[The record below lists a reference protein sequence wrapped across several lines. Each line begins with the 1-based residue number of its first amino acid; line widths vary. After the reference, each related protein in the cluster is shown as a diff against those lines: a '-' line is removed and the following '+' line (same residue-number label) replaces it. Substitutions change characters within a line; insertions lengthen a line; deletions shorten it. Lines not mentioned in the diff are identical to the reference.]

1 MSFAPFLSPARRVFT
16 RGPIALLLIAAVVSG
31 CNGRSQQALPI
42 ETASVVRRTIIA
54 EATASGQVEPINVI
68 EVKSKS
74 SGQIIEMPVETGS
87 LVRPGDLLVQLDPR
101 DVNQQLEQAK
111 ADLTAAEARL
121 NVAKAQR
128 DRMAQM
134 YQQQVITAQE
144 HESSQLDYANAE
156 AAAIR
161 ARAAVDLA
169 EQRVEEARVVA
180 PVAGTIIEKPVA
192 LGQVIA
198 SATNSASGGTILLR
212 MADLTKV
219 RVRALFNETD
229 IGAVVPGQ
237 PATVTVDAYPER
249 PFRGIVEKIEPQA
262 IVQSS
267 VTMFPVLVTLDN
279 LDGALKPGMNG
290 EVTVL
295 VDRRENVLAVP
306 NDAVRSPREA
316 IATARMLGLDP
327 DSVQRVV
334 QAGVVGNGLGRAGGN
349 GGRDALESR
358 GDVVLDVALQQEG
371 RQGGG
376 RRGQLP
382 QVTDEDCRKV
392 TDAFARQPNAQTTLQ
407 GLRGRMQAGELDMSQ
422 MRAISDSIYRALG
435 VDANVARACQARG
448 RGAPAGDGRSAG
460 PSATDNQTASAPTG
474 RSGRGR
480 GNRGASNWAQGMP
493 VPVGEISG
501 RQRARISLVYVV
513 AAGSTYV
520 PRVVRTGMSDLDY
533 TEVIEGLNEGETV
546 VLLGSLEM
554 QARRDSAMARLRS
567 RSGGGLPGAPGGGG
581 GRGRG
586 RGF

>member
-1 MSFAPFLSPARRVFT
+1 MSFAPFLSPARRVLH
-16 RGPIALLLIAAVVSG
+16 RAPLAVLLVGVVAGG
-31 CNGRSQQALPI
+31 CNRRSQQAVPI
-42 ETASVVRRTIIA
+42 ETANVVRRTIIA

-74 SGQIIEMPVETGS
+74 SGQIIEMPVETGD

-111 ADLTAAEARL
+111 ADSAAAEARL
-121 NVAKAQR
+121 NVAKAQLER
-128 DRMAQM
+128 ISRM
-134 YQQQVITAQE
+134 YDEKIITAQE
-144 HESSQLDYANAE
+144 FETAQLDYANAE

-169 EQRVEEARVVA
+169 NQRVEEARVVA
-180 PVAGTIIEKPVA
+180 PVSGTIIEKPVA

-249 PFRGIVEKIEPQA
+249 PFRGTVEKIEPQA

-295 VDRRENVLAVP
+295 VDRREDVLAVP

-316 IATARMLGLDP
+316 VATARMLGLDP

-334 QAGVVGNGLGRAGGN
+334 QAGMSGNGLGRGN
-349 GGRDALESR
+349 GGRDGLESR
-358 GDVVLDVALQQEG
+358 GDVVLQETSQQQEG
-371 RQGGG
+371 RRGG

-382 QVTDEDCRKV
+382 QVTDEECRKV
-392 TDAFARQPNAQTTLQ
+392 TDAFARQPNAQTALQ
-407 GLRGRMQAGELDMSQ
+407 GLRGRLQAGEIDMAQ

-435 VDANVARACQARG
+435 VDANVARACQARA
-448 RGAPAGDGRSAG
+448 RGAGDGNTTQTAASAG
-460 PSATDNQTASAPTG
+460 GDQAAESARRGSRG
-474 RSGRGR
+474 RAGRG
-480 GNRGASNWAQGMP
+480 GGSSWAQGMP
-493 VPVGEISG
+493 VPVGEFSS
-501 RQRARISLVYVV
+501 RQRARTSLVYVV

-533 TEVIEGLNEGETV
+533 TEVIEGLSEGETV

-567 RSGGGLPGAPGGGG
+567 RSGGALPGAPSAGGP